1 MLIDAHAHLDFE
13 AFDEDREEVIKK
25 CQDQQVKVINVG
37 SQLATSKLAVSL
49 AQKYEGLFATIGL
62 HPIHVYDEEFKVE
75 DYQKIIGTN
84 KNIVGIGECGYDYFY
99 LKEKDKSF
107 IEIKAKQEEVFL
119 KHIQL
124 AKDNSLPLM
133 LHGRNGET
141 QKTANIDIIQALVD
155 NDCHQGLI
163 HCFDGT
169 KEEADSYI
177 QQGFYIG
184 ITGIITFT
192 RKAEALQELV
202 RQLPLDK
209 MIINTD
215 SPYLTPEPH
224 RGKRNEPVY
233 VEFIARQVAEL
244 KGISYDEVVKE
255 NAINCKK
262 VFNI

>member
-49 AQKYEGLFATIGL
+49 AQKYEGLFATVGL
-62 HPIHVYDEEFKVE
+62 HPIHVYDEEFKIE
-75 DYQKIIGTN
+75 DYQELINNN
-84 KNIVGIGECGYDYFY
+84 KNIVGIGECGYDYYY
-99 LKEKDKSF
+99 LKEKERSF
-107 IEIKAKQEEVFL
+107 AEVKEKQQKVFESHIK
-119 KHIQL
+119 L
-124 AKDNSLPLM
+124 AKDNDLPLM

-141 QKTANIDIIQALVD
+141 QKTANIDIIQTLVD

-184 ITGIITFT
+184 ITGIVTF
-192 RKAEALQELV
+192 KKKSEELQELV
-202 RQLPLDK
+202 AELPMDK
-209 MIINTD
+209 IILNTD

-224 RGKRNEPVY
+224 RGKRNVPYY
-233 VEFIARQVAEL
+233 VEFIAQKVAEL
-244 KGISYDEVVKE
+244 KRMSYDEVVRQ
-255 NAINCKK
+255 NALNCKNLFK
-262 VFNI
+262 I